1 MIDPDSFRRLVVR
14 PTLEA
19 LGLHSPAAESLLL
32 GTASQAGILREV
44 IFDGVLTLT
53 HSANLDLPGA
63 ANITTATGDRAIVRA
78 DTTTKAVVTHYQR
91 AASLGGGGDLHG
103 QCRLTKSGANLVLSR
118 HNGTKLIIDG
128 TAETIPS
135 GGVTL
140 AATGLS
146 VDTTY
151 FIYVF
156 MSGATMTLEASTTG
170 HATDGTTGVEIKSG
184 DSTRTLVGMARVIT
198 GPAWQDTDA
207 QRFVRSWFNDPGVTG
222 LGANLAR
229 AMT

>member
-78 DTTTKAVVTHYQR
+78 DTTTKTVVTHHQP
-91 AASLGGGGDLHG
+91 AAILAFMFATRSSRVPSLLP
-103 QCRLTKSGANLVLSR
+103 SR
-118 HNGTKLIIDG
+118 
-128 TAETIPS
+128 
-135 GGVTL
+135 
-140 AATGLS
+140 
-146 VDTTY
+146 
-151 FIYVF
+151 
-156 MSGATMTLEASTTG
+156 
-170 HATDGTTGVEIKSG
+170 
-184 DSTRTLVGMARVIT
+184 
-198 GPAWQDTDA
+198 
-207 QRFVRSWFNDPGVTG
+207 
-222 LGANLAR
+222 
-229 AMT
+229 